1 MPTMLSRVFASN
13 RETMTLFAA
22 SLLAPDLGL
31 IVWIGI
37 TFGILLILLRKLA
50 WGPITSALSRSGRP
64 PSANPWS
71 KLKALAE
78 AKQLQADNTKARREA
93 EAQAQSILREA
104 REEAERLRGEEVD
117 KTRAQIQ
124 QLQES
129 AQAEI
134 EREKQSALDSLRTE
148 VADLAVQAAKRSC
161 ARIWT
166 RIVKKKIV
174 NDFLGDLPRTD
185 WRVTSFH
192 HERNHDCQTLRTGP
206 E

>member
-1 MPTMLSRVFASN
+1 MLSRVFASN

-50 WGPITSALSRSGRP
+50 WGPITSALAQREATISESMEQ
-64 PSANPWS
+64 AE
-71 KLKALAE
+71 KALAE

-93 EAQAQSILREA
+93 EAQAQAILREA
-104 REEAERLRGEEVD
+104 REEAERMRSEEVD

-124 QLQES
+124 HLQES

-148 VADLAVQAAKRSC
+148 VADLAVQAAEKILRENLD
-161 ARIWT
+161 ADRQ
-166 RIVKKKIV
+166 KKIV
-174 NDFLGDLPRTD
+174 NDFLSDLPK
-185 WRVTSFH
+185 
-192 HERNHDCQTLRTGP
+192 N
-206 E
+206 